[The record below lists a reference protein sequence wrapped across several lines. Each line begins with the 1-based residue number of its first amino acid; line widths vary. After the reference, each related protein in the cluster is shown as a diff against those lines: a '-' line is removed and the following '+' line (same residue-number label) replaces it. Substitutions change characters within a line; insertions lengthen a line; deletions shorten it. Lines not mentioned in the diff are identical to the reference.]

1 MNFCYILPNPLTLA
15 LSPGTPPRG
24 YPVWGEGW
32 GEGHPA
38 GDEQT
43 SACEPDMINEV
54 KKGLR

>member
-1 MNFCYILPNPLTLA
+1 MNFSYILPNPLTLA
-15 LSPGTPPRG
+15 LSPI
-24 YPVWGEGW
+24 WGEGW

-43 SACEPDMINEV
+43 LAREPDMINEV